1 MADQGE
7 LADDFVDED
16 VEDYEDLDDLEDATK
31 SDIDFT
37 VGLYRED
44 GQPIAVALVLDTAND
59 LDELIEQLR
68 RLPGDS
74 GALGVV
80 SIAGEFFVLCRVR
93 GRNVQ
98 ALLSDSGSSLDW
110 PLARDVAEYLG
121 LDAPDEED
129 DSEVWGDLDLLSD
142 WSISDFDLENIA
154 GSDDDSAVLARQ
166 LVEKLRFA
174 AQFDRAVASFR

>member
-7 LADDFVDED
+7 LMDEFVGAE
-16 VEDYEDLDDLEDATK
+16 VEEYEDLDDLEDATK
-31 SDIDFT
+31 ADIDFT
-37 VGLYRED
+37 AALYRED
-44 GQPIAVALVLDTAND
+44 GQPITVALLLDTAND

-93 GRNVQ
+93 GRTVQ
-98 ALLSDSGSSLDW
+98 VLLSDSTSSLDW
-110 PLARDVAEYLG
+110 PLARDVAEYLS
-121 LDAPDEED
+121 LDTPDEED

-142 WSISDFDLENIA
+142 WGISDFDLENIA
-154 GSDDDSAVLARQ
+154 GNDDDSAILARQ
-166 LVEKLRFA
+166 IVEKLRFA
-174 AQFDRAVASFR
+174 AQFDRAVANFR